1 MIFLPHWLPLI
12 MRAWKFLIF
21 ASCILLAPSLR
32 AQGDLLI
39 PNLSL
44 SSGIL
49 GFGQVA
55 VGSCKDT
62 TIVIS
67 DIGCDSLTNLVVEVN
82 APFFLVN
89 SKPISLGPGDSDS
102 LQIIFKPTLAGFD
115 SESLQL
121 RMNFAGIASLVID
134 TSLTLEGSGIKQ
146 QDILPG
152 ENIPYGSVPVGTI
165 WRSPVIIG
173 NNFPTDTQ
181 FVSWSLLN
189 PPFSIVDSGG
199 TTILP
204 GASDTVTI
212 FYKPTATGFD
222 TQSFYLIIRSP
233 GEIDS
238 FLYTL
243 SGTGVAS
250 QVGAQS
256 AQAGPLDL
264 ACYPNPASSAFEI
277 SYNLDQPSSAELK
290 LYDMIGNEVATL
302 SDGDE
307 SAGLYSVAFNTNK
320 YSSGEYLCLLRIT
333 NLDGTISSN
342 YCKVVIAKP

>member
-1 MIFLPHWLPLI
+1 MGEIIHTSNRLLCA
-12 MRAWKFLIF
+12 MRVWKFLIF
-21 ASCILLAPSLR
+21 ASCFFLAHASR
-32 AQGDLLI
+32 AQVRT
-39 PNLSL
+39 SL
-44 SSGIL
+44 SEID
-49 GFGQVA
+49 FGQVPL
-55 VGSCKDT
+55 GTDKDT
-62 TIVIS
+62 CIVIYN
-67 DIGCDSLTNLVVEVN
+67 IGCDSLSILGFETN
-82 APFFLVN
+82 APFYVVN
-89 SKPISLGPGDSDS
+89 SKPITLMCGDTALLHIKFEPSA
-102 LQIIFKPTLAGFD
+102 IGFD
-115 SESLQL
+115 SESYELHARTL
-121 RMNFAGIASLVID
+121 GITHD
-134 TSLTLEGSGIKQ
+134 TSILLEGNAISP

-165 WRSPVIIG
+165 WHSPVIIG

-181 FVSWSLLN
+181 FVSWGPLN
-189 PPFSIVDSGG
+189 APFSIVDSGG

-212 FYKPTATGFD
+212 FYKPTAAGPD

-250 QVGAQS
+250 QVSTQS
-256 AQAGPLDL
+256 AQARPLDL
-264 ACYPNPASSAFEI
+264 ACYPNPASSALEI
-277 SYNLDQPSSAELK
+277 SYNLNQPGSAVLK
-290 LYDMIGNEVATL
+290 LYDIIGNEVATL

-307 SAGLYSVAFNTNK
+307 AAGLHSVAFNTNK
-320 YSSGEYLCLLRIT
+320 YSSGKYLCLLRIT